1 MKRTVTAITITLL
14 VLLAASCGKDKVQPD
29 YSVTLSVS
37 IDNGTSPAGTI
48 AIPEGHKLRYIVE
61 AWDAETPANL
71 ILREEKIADTGE
83 NVEFAFQLPGT
94 SDYKALLWADF
105 IKENTGTSVEVHCAS
120 TGDVTFNHY
129 ADLYYN
135 TLNLLTAVAIRKAGT
150 GYKVNDS
157 ARDTFCASLDIKKE
171 YGACRRT
178 VTLTRPF
185 GRLYVAN
192 NDMVSVA
199 ATFAYSVPRGFNVA
213 TGTPAADLVAVNP
226 TVAALATETGLLL
239 EDYIFAPLR
248 PAHIAL
254 GEIVM
259 TLAGG
264 DSFTVPADIPV
275 ERDRNTAVIG
285 NILYLA
291 GTLRPD
297 VNLSV
302 SVTAKEFD
310 LYIPDVSFRRIC
322 IMKGYADNEGYIIK
336 EKAAVVTELNV
347 DYQNIWTLKGIEYFT
362 GLTTLCCNGNLL
374 ATLDLAGRTGL
385 TRLECHFNQILAL
398 DLTEC
403 PALTKLACGN
413 NPIAKLDVAGR
424 AALTTLYCN
433 KTRIATLD
441 LTGCTALTILDCSE
455 AGIAA
460 LDASTMADPAD
471 YDLVCGKQT
480 GSDGNDQSL
489 SLILHPDQR
498 VRWEEI
504 ATRFENK
511 NVNVNYK
518 SD

>member
-1 MKRTVTAITITLL
+1 M
-14 VLLAASCGKDKVQPD
+14 
-29 YSVTLSVS
+29 
-37 IDNGTSPAGTI
+37 
-48 AIPEGHKLRYIVE
+48 
-61 AWDAETPANL
+61 
-71 ILREEKIADTGE
+71 
-83 NVEFAFQLPGT
+83 
-94 SDYKALLWADF
+94 
-105 IKENTGTSVEVHCAS
+105 
-120 TGDVTFNHY
+120 
-129 ADLYYN
+129 
-135 TLNLLTAVAIRKAGT
+135 
-150 GYKVNDS
+150 
-157 ARDTFCASLDIKKE
+157 
-171 YGACRRT
+171 
-178 VTLTRPF
+178 
-185 GRLYVAN
+185 
-192 NDMVSVA
+192 
-199 ATFAYSVPRGFNVA
+199 
-213 TGTPAADLVAVNP
+213 
-226 TVAALATETGLLL
+226 
-239 EDYIFAPLR
+239 
-248 PAHIAL
+248 
-254 GEIVM
+254 
-259 TLAGG
+259 
-264 DSFTVPADIPV
+264 
-275 ERDRNTAVIG
+275 
-285 NILYLA
+285 
-291 GTLRPD
+291 
-297 VNLSV
+297 

-489 SLILHPDQR
+489 SLTLHPDQR